1 MRPMTIASSQ
11 DVSYSDSSW
20 KSILECAA
28 LEVFEMM
35 AGVRV
40 ELFSPPADE
49 PSGEQTAMVG
59 LGGALCGMLAVR
71 CSKGTSAKL
80 AALMLGGMRHRI
92 RLPPAM
98 PSANCALW

>member
-40 ELFSPPADE
+40 ELFSPSADE

-98 PSANCALW
+98 PSANCAIW